1 VAVANQKNILFY
13 LKILSVH
20 NCQVQVRKKRDKTF
34 EYIDLIIR
42 DVKIKKVHASKN
54 KKDALSWTAPSPKKK
69 MKGSLSSL
77 TKALA

>member
-20 NCQVQVRKKRDKTF
+20 NCQVQVRKKRDKIF

-54 KKDALSWTAPSPKKK
+54 KSPDRSGLFISSKTLSTRFQI
-69 MKGSLSSL
+69 SSL
-77 TKALA
+77 MG